1 MNHTNT
7 FTESEFF
14 NKHAPDMNFE
24 MDSEQ
29 LIEAGISKGFI
40 ESVGD
45 DQYIYA
51 KEVTNEHC
59 N

>member
-51 KEVTNEHC
+51 KEVTNE
-59 N
+59 

>member
-1 MNHTNT
+1 MNRFNI

-29 LIEAGISKGFI
+29 LIEAGLAKGFI
-40 ESVGD
+40 EIVGE

-51 KEVTNEHC
+51 GGDE
-59 N
+59 